1 VRLELLTKNPVWIA
15 SKQLTIVIN
24 FHQDLTASMH
34 SNFFQGQTDRGLIYE
49 PTHSKE
55 NWLLY
60 KEEEEEEGEENIEN

>member
-1 VRLELLTKNPVWIA
+1 MRLELLTKNPVWIA

-49 PTHSKE
+49 PKHYGE

-60 KEEEEEEGEENIEN
+60 PEEEEENIEN

>member
-1 VRLELLTKNPVWIA
+1 VRLELAKNPTWIA

-49 PTHSKE
+49 FEHSGE
-55 NWLLY
+55 NWVLY
-60 KEEEEEEGEENIEN
+60 QEEEEEENIEI